1 MCFVNWPEIDKKT
14 GLSFPQIDTRTFECK
29 QCDSHLYSA
38 SERKHRAGPQKR
50 GQGIDFVFDPGLDI

>member
-1 MCFVNWPEIDKKT
+1 MCFVNWPEIDEKT

-38 SERKHRAGPQKR
+38 SERKHRAGPQKEAAWS
-50 GQGIDFVFDPGLDI
+50 GD